1 MENGLNLY
9 SSVQLSM
16 QKTATCGC
24 DHLKMRQSGQAL
36 TRPCPKVLNASHA
49 PPSVP
54 HELPDGKKY
63 VTPQSGKID
72 AYFMGS
78 K

>member
-1 MENGLNLY
+1 
-9 SSVQLSM
+9 
-16 QKTATCGC
+16 
-24 DHLKMRQSGQAL
+24 MRQSGQAL

-63 VTPQSGKID
+63 VTPKSGKID